1 MEPHKGSFFPVQRP
15 GQGLEPGLD
24 CRGVPLVSRSMRNP
38 RRAARIISETSSL
51 RCSSQSG
58 GQTDSSSSA
67 GMYCCEALSPRPGV
81 PVGVVPHQTGRL
93 VKDRWLLAGQG
104 GPDGA
109 HPGRQR
115 LRLRHVSRSQ
125 RAGNA
130 PLAQLPDGLPEQ
142 VVGPSKW

>member
-1 MEPHKGSFFPVQRP
+1 
-15 GQGLEPGLD
+15 
-24 CRGVPLVSRSMRNP
+24 
-38 RRAARIISETSSL
+38 
-51 RCSSQSG
+51 
-58 GQTDSSSSA
+58 
-67 GMYCCEALSPRPGV
+67 MYCCEAPSPRPGV